1 MDNSTQIER
10 MVLMANINIADLHS
24 ISQSELHDYIEDL
37 SEQDLYFFGRGV
49 GFSYV
54 GGETSFGGGIGF
66 SIGGYGIGFG
76 IGVGGIGGGSP
87 SIAFRAVLK

>member
-1 MDNSTQIER
+1 MI
-10 MVLMANINIADLHS
+10 LMANINIADLHS

-37 SEQDLYFFGRGV
+37 SEQDLCVFGRGV
-49 GFSYV
+49 GFSFV
-54 GGETSFGGGIGF
+54 QGETRTSFGGGIGF

-87 SIAFRAVLK
+87 SVAFRVVLK